1 MTDEQGPFVSGRGG
15 ARLGAGRKPDAEKT
29 DAYLLMVKARAQ
41 KEVLAAKKADLELKQ
56 ISGALISVD
65 EVIRVVDQ
73 AARACKEHL
82 LGISGRY
89 ADVFAAESDARK
101 IERILDREIRD
112 ALQHIVDAGFHG
124 YGN

>member
-1 MTDEQGPFVSGRGG
+1 MTDEQVPFVSGRGG
-15 ARLGAGRKPDAEKT
+15 ARPGAGRKPDAEKT
-29 DAYLLMVKARAQ
+29 DAYLLFAKAKAQ

-82 LGISGRY
+82 LGIPGRY
-89 ADVFAAESDARK
+89 ADVFAAELDARK
-101 IERILDREIRD
+101 IERVLDQEIRD

-124 YGN
+124 YGG

>member
-1 MTDEQGPFVSGRGG
+1 
-15 ARLGAGRKPDAEKT
+15 
-29 DAYLLMVKARAQ
+29 
-41 KEVLAAKKADLELKQ
+41 
-56 ISGALISVD
+56 
-65 EVIRVVDQ
+65 VDQ